1 MMRVWLGERWSSSR
15 TLEGV
20 SAKTVGTKT
29 YSLLMF
35 LAVSILA
42 GILVAG
48 LGLPFAALAA
58 GATRAASTALQ
69 DMPADLAVPPQHEA
83 SSMYMADG
91 TLLAKFYDQN
101 RQYIP
106 LDQIS
111 PEMQM
116 AQIAI
121 EDHRFFE
128 HGAVDMQSI
137 IRAALGNAAGG
148 GVSGGGSTLDAS
160 APPRPATDAG

>member
-1 MMRVWLGERWSSSR
+1 
-15 TLEGV
+15 
-20 SAKTVGTKT
+20 
-29 YSLLMF
+29 
-35 LAVSILA
+35 
-42 GILVAG
+42 
-48 LGLPFAALAA
+48 
-58 GATRAASTALQ
+58 
-69 DMPADLAVPPQHEA
+69 
-83 SSMYMADG
+83 MYMADG

-137 IRAALGNAAGG
+137 IRAGLGNAAGG
-148 GVSGGGSTLDAS
+148 GVSGGGSALTPQYVKLVRVQLWNKKC
-160 APPRPATDAG
+160 RPQPWIARSSRCVMRSRLSRT